1 MNRIKTVLT
10 LTAIAWGV
18 ALSMPAYTQENMD
31 HSKMGTAQ
39 EASMMTDGEVR
50 KIDKEAG
57 KLTLKHGEIKNLDMP
72 GGMTMV
78 FAVKDKAL
86 LNNLKPG
93 DKVKFMAV
101 DEAGKIVITD
111 IQPSR

>member
-1 MNRIKTVLT
+1 MSRIKTILT
-10 LTAIAWGV
+10 LTAISWGV
-18 ALSMPAYTQENMD
+18 ALSMPAFTQENMD
-31 HSKMGTAQ
+31 HSKMGMTQ